1 MSGGGEEKGGFQE
14 PGRGFF
20 QLQQLDVS
28 PLRGGREARPQL
40 GTQNLPCVRGSQ
52 TSAAFWLGTGAVP
65 PPPALPSPKEVS
77 HQWGGQADFDLSRP
91 PSLLQMSWGRGPGVE
106 SDSGGRDCRPDL
118 AVYLQRLS

>member
-65 PPPALPSPKEVS
+65 PPQPCPHPRRS
-77 HQWGGQADFDLSRP
+77 HT
-91 PSLLQMSWGRGPGVE
+91 
-106 SDSGGRDCRPDL
+106 SGGAKRISTSPVPLPFSRCPGDAAREWNLTPEEGIADL
-118 AVYLQRLS
+118 I